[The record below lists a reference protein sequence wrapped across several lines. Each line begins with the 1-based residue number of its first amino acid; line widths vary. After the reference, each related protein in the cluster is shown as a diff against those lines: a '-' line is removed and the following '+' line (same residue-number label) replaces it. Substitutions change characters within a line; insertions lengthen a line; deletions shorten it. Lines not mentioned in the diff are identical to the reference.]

1 MRAVIKKRLVILTLS
16 CLFVQDGKNATEENS
31 SSHLPS
37 TVATI
42 LDRLPDFG
50 VEQEQIDYEKISKF
64 KCPGLSVTSRSP
76 VLQES
81 YERLVKIVSRQFEVF
96 LQKEQNQ
103 LNKTSETLRIVQSI
117 KFSSLRIR
125 AGHWVYVLRKIII

>member
-1 MRAVIKKRLVILTLS
+1 MIKKMLFILSLI
-16 CLFVQDGKNATEENS
+16 CLFALDGKIATEENS
-31 SSHLPS
+31 ISALPS
-37 TVATI
+37 AVATL
-42 LDRLPDFG
+42 LDRLPDSG
-50 VEQEQIDYEKISKF
+50 VKQEQIDYEKISQF
-64 KCPGLSVTSRSP
+64 KCTGLCATPRSQ

-96 LQKEQNQ
+96 LQKEQNL

>member
-1 MRAVIKKRLVILTLS
+1 MLFILSLI
-16 CLFVQDGKNATEENS
+16 CLFVQDGKIATEENS
-31 SSHLPS
+31 ISLPS

-50 VEQEQIDYEKISKF
+50 VEQEQIDYEKISQF
-64 KCPGLSVTSRSP
+64 TCTGLCVTSRSQ

>member
-1 MRAVIKKRLVILTLS
+1 MLFILSLI
-16 CLFVQDGKNATEENS
+16 CLFVQDGKIATEENS
-31 SSHLPS
+31 ISALPS
-37 TVATI
+37 TVVTI

-50 VEQEQIDYEKISKF
+50 VEQNRSTMKKYQF
-64 KCPGLSVTSRSP
+64 TCTGLCVTSRSQ

>member
-1 MRAVIKKRLVILTLS
+1 MLFILSLI
-16 CLFVQDGKNATEENS
+16 CLFVQDGKIATEENS
-31 SSHLPS
+31 ISALPS
-37 TVATI
+37 TVVTI

-50 VEQEQIDYEKISKF
+50 AEQEQIDYENISQF
-64 KCPGLSVTSRSP
+64 TCTGLCVTSRSQ

>member
-1 MRAVIKKRLVILTLS
+1 MLFILSLI
-16 CLFVQDGKNATEENS
+16 CLFVQDGKIATEENS
-31 SSHLPS
+31 ISALPS
-37 TVATI
+37 TVVTI
-42 LDRLPDFG
+42 LD
-50 VEQEQIDYEKISKF
+50 ST
-64 KCPGLSVTSRSP
+64 GLCVTSRSQ

>member
-1 MRAVIKKRLVILTLS
+1 MLFILSLI
-16 CLFVQDGKNATEENS
+16 CLFVQDGKIATEENS
-31 SSHLPS
+31 ISALPS
-37 TVATI
+37 TVVTI
-42 LDRLPDFG
+42 LARLPDFG
-50 VEQEQIDYEKISKF
+50 VEQEQIDYEKISQF
-64 KCPGLSVTSRSP
+64 TCTGLCVTSRSQ